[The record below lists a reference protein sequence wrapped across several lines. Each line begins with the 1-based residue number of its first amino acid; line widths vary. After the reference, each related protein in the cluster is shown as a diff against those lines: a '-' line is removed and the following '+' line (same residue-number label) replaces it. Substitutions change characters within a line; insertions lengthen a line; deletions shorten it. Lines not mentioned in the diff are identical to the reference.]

1 MAIRKEGKE
10 VQDNMDY
17 KSAKEKMQEG
27 NRIKKVDVF
36 NLRDYFKYKDAIQN
50 DKDLKDVFPSD
61 YPIKQLDFISSVAY
75 RPRPSIG
82 DFLIVRDFGRG
93 LYIW

>member
-17 KSAKEKMQEG
+17 KSSEKMQEG

-36 NLRDYFKYKDAIQN
+36 NLRDYLKYKDAIEN
-50 DKDLKDVFPSD
+50 DKDLKDVFPGD
-61 YPIKQLDFISSVAY
+61 YPVKQLDLFNKLLQKENQES
-75 RPRPSIG
+75 
-82 DFLIVRDFGRG
+82 
-93 LYIW
+93 